1 MRRSPLVLALFA
13 GVLIA
18 LTAATTA
25 FAVMDRTVHIDV
37 DGQQVTVHTFAHDVG
52 GVLRKAGLR
61 LGPHDTVSPD
71 LAAPVHD
78 GSRLVV
84 RHGRLVTLTVDGRV
98 RHVWVTALDVDQAL
112 DQLGLTQRGAWLSVS
127 RSRSIPRQGLSL
139 ALRLP
144 QHVTVLVDGRRRS
157 VMTTAPTVRAL
168 LARLHVRLGHLD
180 RVDVPLQ
187 RYPVDGLV
195 IGVARISQRTVADNV
210 AIPFATRHV
219 KTSDLYVGESRIVR
233 YGQPGL
239 RVDTYR
245 LTWRNHRLVRRALVG
260 SRVRSHPVAQVV
272 QVGTRPRPTHAP
284 TADGLNWSALAGCES
299 GGNPRAVS
307 ANGEYR
313 GLYQFSL
320 SAWAGVGGSGD
331 PIDASSSEQTYRAQL
346 LYQRS
351 GDSVWPICGHY
362 LYT

>member
-1 MRRSPLVLALFA
+1 MRRSPFVLALFA

-25 FAVMDRTVHIDV
+25 FAMMDRTVRVDV
-37 DGQQVTVHTFAHDVG
+37 DGQQVTVRTFAHDVA
-52 GVLRKAGLR
+52 GVLRKAGLE
-61 LGPHDTVSPD
+61 LGPHDTVAPD
-71 LAAPVHD
+71 LTAPVHD

-98 RHVWVTALDVDQAL
+98 RHVWVTALNVDEAL
-112 DQLGLTQRGAWLSVS
+112 DQLGLTERGAWLSVS
-127 RSRSIPRQGLSL
+127 RSQSIPRQGLSL

-157 VMTTAPTVRAL
+157 LVTTAPTVRAL
-168 LARLHVRLGHLD
+168 LARMHVRLHQLD
-180 RVDVPLQ
+180 KVDVPMQ
-187 RYPVDGLV
+187 RYPADGLV
-195 IGVARISQRTVADNV
+195 VSVARITQRTVSDNV
-210 AIPFATRHV
+210 AIPFATRHL
-219 KTSDLYVGESRIVR
+219 KASDLYVGESRIAR

-239 RVDTYR
+239 RVDSYR
-245 LTWRNHRLVRRALVG
+245 LTWRNHRLVRRTLVS

-272 QVGTRPRPTHAP
+272 EVGTKPRPTYSAS
-284 TADGLNWSALAGCES
+284 ADGLNWPALANCES
-299 GGNPRAVS
+299 GGNPRSVS
-307 ANGEYR
+307 SNGEYR
-313 GLYQFSL
+313 GLYQFSM

-331 PIDASSSEQTYRAQL
+331 PIDASASEQTYRAQL

-351 GDSVWPICGHY
+351 GDAVWPICGHY